1 MNLRNTRE
9 IKDFA
14 SRRLEESAS
23 QKQIVLIYI
32 GLALGLTAFVTVLNH
47 VLDLQIEN
55 FGGLSN
61 LGKKTMLSSVQ
72 SMLPLAQS
80 VLTMC
85 LDVGY
90 VAAMLRIARG
100 MYTSPQTLRL
110 GFDRFW
116 VLLRCSIF
124 KGLIFTGVTFVS
136 LYAGILIFMVT
147 PFSEAAM
154 EILMPLVSQMSL
166 LDNAVMMDD
175 ATYAQLVQAM
185 TPCFVIGGVMMLVLG
200 GSIFYSFRMVNYV
213 IIDKPAMGALMALR
227 QSKKMMRGHRLEL
240 LKLDVSLWWYYLA
253 SAGALLICYGDL
265 LLPML
270 GVELPVSETVAF
282 FGFYALYMAASFCV
296 HFFLRNRAEVS
307 EPLVGRQGSR
317 VSMRVARGCASLLSR
332 PFSG

>member
-14 SRRLEESAS
+14 SRRLEESPA
-23 QKQIVLIYI
+23 QKRIVTIYI
-32 GLALGLTAFVTVLNH
+32 SLALGLTFLVTLLNYVLGQQMDH
-47 VLDLQIEN
+47 

-61 LGKKTMLSSVQ
+61 LGKRTMLSSMQ

-80 VLTMC
+80 LLLMC

-100 MYTSPQTLRL
+100 MYASPQTLRL

-124 KGLIFTGVTFVS
+124 KGLIFTGVGFVS
-136 LYAGILIFMVT
+136 IYAGVLIFMLT
-147 PFSEAAM
+147 PLAESAVE
-154 EILMPLVSQMSL
+154 LMLPLVSQMSV
-166 LDNAVMMDD
+166 LDSGMVIDD
-175 ATYAQLVQAM
+175 ATYAQLMQAM
-185 TPCFVIGGVMMLVLG
+185 LPCFVFGGVFLLILG
-200 GSIFYSFRMVNYV
+200 GPIFYSFRMVNYV

-227 QSKKMMRGHRLEL
+227 ESKKMMRGHRLQL
-240 LKLDVSLWWYYLA
+240 LKLDVSLWRYHLA
-253 SAGALLICYGDL
+253 SVAAMTVCYGDV

-282 FGFYALYMAASFCV
+282 FGFYVLYMAASFGV
-296 HFFLRNRAEVS
+296 HYFLRNRTEVAYALAYDAVKP
-307 EPLVGRQGSR
+307 EEKP
-317 VSMRVARGCASLLSR
+317 
-332 PFSG
+332 SGGVVLGNIFQM

>member
-14 SRRLEESAS
+14 SRRLEDFAS
-23 QKQIVLIYI
+23 QKKIVVIYVA
-32 GLALGLTAFVTVLNH
+32 LALGLTALVTVLNH

-80 VLTMC
+80 ILTMC

-124 KGLIFTGVTFVS
+124 KGLILTGVAFVS
-136 LYAGILIFMVT
+136 MYTGIMIFMLTPLAEPVVEIVT
-147 PFSEAAM
+147 P
-154 EILMPLVSQMSL
+154 LMSQMSL
-166 LDNAVMMDD
+166 LDSAAMIDD
-175 ATYAQLVQAM
+175 ATYAQLVRAM
-185 TPCFVIGGVMMLVLG
+185 LPCFVFGGVVLVILG
-200 GSIFYSFRMVNYV
+200 GPIFYSFRMVNYV

-227 QSKKMMRGHRLEL
+227 ESKKMMRGHRLQL
-240 LKLDVSLWWYYLA
+240 LKLDLSLWPYYLA
-253 SAGALLICYGDL
+253 SGAALVVCYGDV

-270 GVELPVSETVAF
+270 GVELPVSEMVAF

-296 HFFLRNRAEVS
+296 HYFLRNRAEVS
-307 EPLVGRQGSR
+307 YALAYDAVKPEEKQ
-317 VSMRVARGCASLLSR
+317 
-332 PFSG
+332 SGGVVLGNIFEM

>member
-14 SRRLEESAS
+14 SRRLEDSAS
-23 QKQIVLIYI
+23 QKKIVVIYVA
-32 GLALGLTAFVTVLNH
+32 LALGLTALVTVLNH

-80 VLTMC
+80 ILTMC

-124 KGLIFTGVTFVS
+124 KGLILTGVAFVS
-136 LYAGILIFMVT
+136 MYTGIMIFMLTPLAEPVVEIVT
-147 PFSEAAM
+147 P
-154 EILMPLVSQMSL
+154 LMSQMSL
-166 LDNAVMMDD
+166 LDSAAMIDD
-175 ATYAQLVQAM
+175 ATYAQLVRAM
-185 TPCFVIGGVMMLVLG
+185 LPCFVFGGVVLVILG
-200 GSIFYSFRMVNYV
+200 GPIFYSFRMVNYV

-227 QSKKMMRGHRLEL
+227 ESKKMMRGHRLQL
-240 LKLDVSLWWYYLA
+240 LKLDLSLWPYYLA
-253 SAGALLICYGDL
+253 SGAALVVCYGDV

-270 GVELPVSETVAF
+270 GVELPVSEMVAF

-296 HFFLRNRAEVS
+296 HYFLRNRAEVS
-307 EPLVGRQGSR
+307 YALAYDAVKPEEKQ
-317 VSMRVARGCASLLSR
+317 
-332 PFSG
+332 SGGVVLGNIFEM

>member
-9 IKDFA
+9 IKEFA
-14 SRRLEESAS
+14 SRRLEESPS
-23 QKQIVLIYI
+23 QKQIVTIYVSI
-32 GLALGLTAFVTVLNH
+32 ALGLTALVTILDH
-47 VLDLQIEN
+47 VLGLQIDN

-72 SMLPLAQS
+72 SMLPFAQS

-100 MYTSPQTLRL
+100 MYTSAQTLRL

-124 KGLIFTGVTFVS
+124 KGLIFSGVTFIS
-136 LYAGILIFMVT
+136 MYAGIMIFMMTPFADPVVELVT
-147 PFSEAAM
+147 P
-154 EILMPLVSQMSL
+154 LMSQMSV
-166 LDNAVMMDD
+166 LDSAVVIDD
-175 ATYAQLVQAM
+175 ATYTQLLRAM
-185 TPCFVIGGVMMLVLG
+185 APCFAFGGVMLLILG
-200 GSIFYSFRMVNYV
+200 GPIFYSFRMVNYV
-213 IIDKPAMGALMALR
+213 IIDKPGMGALMALR
-227 QSKKMMRGHRLEL
+227 ESKKMMRGHRREL

-253 SAGALLICYGDL
+253 SAAALVVCYGDI

-270 GVELPVSETVAF
+270 GVELPVSETAAF
-282 FGFYALYMAASFCV
+282 FGFYGLYLAASFCV

-307 EPLVGRQGSR
+307 YAIAYDAVKPEEKQSDGVVLGNIFQ
-317 VSMRVARGCASLLSR
+317 M
-332 PFSG
+332 